1 MAVGGAAGWLTG
13 YLTMKLGK
21 MAATAIGNNYPGTNN
36 ILRQSDVQWCGAGAN
51 RSRSFCG

>member
-36 ILRQSDVQWCGAGAN
+36 ILRQSDVQWCGAN